1 MILKPSENPGSYE
14 RHLRR
19 RHNNFLFVDRQ
30 TELTQD
36 EQMEAQQKDHD
47 TLLVFIDEFQEVLE
61 ATVELKPNSDSDV
74 VLKLKERLDKLYE
87 ASCIVPDDQ
96 TEVKGHIQK
105 LLEVIMSSVRA
116 GAGNDTKAHQE
127 LDQEETARKAHF
139 EMLETPLI
147 ADLLNP
153 DSPIV
158 QEDLVPTLLSAEK
171 EDLAPAVQLFDEKHL
186 ILIVRDGT
194 QLLNTLETSDN
205 DMSNAAENLVFIEG
219 YIEYLNLPENIEY
232 RI

>member
-14 RHLRR
+14 RHLIRR
-19 RHNNFLFVDRQ
+19 NKNVLFGDRQ
-30 TELTQD
+30 TGMTQD

-47 TLLVFIDEFQEVLE
+47 TLLSFTTEFQEVLE
-61 ATVELKPNSDSDV
+61 ATVELKPNSDSDI

-87 ASCIVPDDQ
+87 ASCVVPDEQ
-96 TEVKGHIQK
+96 TEIRGHIQK
-105 LLEVIMSSVRA
+105 LLEIIMSSVRT

-139 EMLETPLI
+139 EMLETSLI

-153 DSPIV
+153 DSPIA

-171 EDLAPAVQLFDEKHL
+171 EDLAPAVQLFDENHL
-186 ILIVRDGT
+186 MLIVREGT
-194 QLLNTLETSDN
+194 ALLNDLEASEYDIN
-205 DMSNAAENLVFIEG
+205 NAAENLVFIEG
-219 YIEYLNLPENIEY
+219 YIEYLNLPENREY
-232 RI
+232 KA